1 MSDDSE
7 DSFTE
12 AAALEDFVVL
22 FLCFPRFLPFWLLL
36 RQHFFSH
43 RLCGSKCALCPFVRV
58 L

>member
-22 FLCFPRFLPFWLLL
+22 FLCFPHFPPFLAAFTSALLFTQAV
-36 RQHFFSH
+36 RQ
-43 RLCGSKCALCPFVRV
+43 
-58 L
+58 